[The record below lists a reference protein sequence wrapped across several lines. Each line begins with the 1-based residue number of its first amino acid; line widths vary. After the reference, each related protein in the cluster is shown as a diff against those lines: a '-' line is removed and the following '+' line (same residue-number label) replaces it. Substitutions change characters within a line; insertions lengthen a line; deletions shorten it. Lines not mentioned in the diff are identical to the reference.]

1 MANKIHI
8 RPNLFL
14 PGEDTLFHHAEN
26 KLQSDWVQLTTT
38 AGHSAATSYPQQ
50 ASFSCET
57 RKRKYHAK
65 IKYHASIS
73 CSTNFC
79 ISYYL

>member
-26 KLQSDWVQLTTT
+26 KLQSNWVQLTTT

-57 RKRKYHAK
+57 RKRKIQNKNTKNSHNLKAAIRK
-65 IKYHASIS
+65 DIS
-73 CSTNFC
+73 
-79 ISYYL
+79 